1 MFDIM
6 KNFLCSE
13 KFLTFIEIW
22 RKDFGIERT
31 IDEKVCLD
39 RDGRPLPWYT
49 YPAIEYLSQFDYSQK
64 RIFEFGCGYSSL
76 FLAERAEKVVSIED
90 NPQWFEKWQREF
102 NRPNLDVRQ
111 RDDGEEYCRAVAED
125 GEVYD
130 VIVIDGKRRA
140 DCARY
145 AIERLNEGG
154 LIILDD
160 SDRVNTSQEYK
171 NAVAILRDQN
181 IQIIKDSKLS
191 SNDISSLILV
201 GHSGNSKIAYFNDL
215 HKLSLK
221 DNIYIY
227 YNRHKYIYELTTI
240 YDIPKTGYFYPENS
254 SQHIIT
260 LITCKNNSKDL
271 QAVYVGKL
279 IKKLRVSKTD
289 T

>member
-1 MFDIM
+1 M
-6 KNFLCSE
+6 E
-13 KFLTFIEIW
+13 KILN
-22 RKDFGIERT
+22 RKH
-31 IDEKVCLD
+31 V
-39 RDGRPLPWYT
+39 
-49 YPAIEYLSQFDYSQK
+49 
-64 RIFEFGCGYSSL
+64 L
-76 FLAERAEKVVSIED
+76 FLVGMTMIIVSIATQF
-90 NPQWFEKWQREF
+90 NHYHTEKETTQAANNFINNGSIPINSNNNEQF
-102 NRPNLDVRQ
+102 IMVLEIPKISLKKGLYNISSQYNDV
-111 RDDGEEYCRAVAED
+111 
-125 GEVYD
+125 
-130 VIVIDGKRRA
+130 
-140 DCARY
+140 
-145 AIERLNEGG
+145 
-154 LIILDD
+154 
-160 SDRVNTSQEYK
+160 
-171 NAVAILRDQN
+171 DQN

-191 SNDISSLILV
+191 SDDISSLILV